1 MLEALSEYFKHTAI
15 CLSHLSLLIYSY
27 LSPSNLNLFALVS
40 PFINYCTTILLFS
53 FLCSR

>member
-27 LSPSNLNLFALVS
+27 LSPSRLNLFALVS
-40 PFINYCTTILLFS
+40 PFIIHCTTILLFS